1 MNSKRL
7 FTAFL
12 CLNLTIVFLF
22 GALLYRKQQ
31 NFQDSLLA
39 QQNVKQEAYFLLLDC
54 LDEVDLILRKMPYL
68 ESSDVS
74 ILHTRLDHMFDTAFH
89 NFSSL
94 TTENDAVTVFSSLPA
109 FASFD
114 EIEHSKQYAATLFHT
129 RPEIFS
135 LADTEGFVHQLTAR
149 IDGGTASVWI
159 CTLEQSIIAAE
170 NDRNVRQ
177 QQLDEDTALEKAQI
191 ILETLGYENKYPFDT
206 RIRDNQLIIDF
217 VPKIDDHKQVLHGL
231 RIRIA
236 LDNGRLTGFSHFS
249 HKECMH
255 ENR

>member
-1 MNSKRL
+1 MNSKRM

-22 GALLYRKQQ
+22 GALLYRKHQSFHDALVREQ
-31 NFQDSLLA
+31 NI
-39 QQNVKQEAYFLLLDC
+39 KQEAYFLLLDY

-68 ESSDVS
+68 EFSDVS
-74 ILHTRLDHMFDTAFH
+74 DLHTRLDHMLDSTFH
-89 NFSSL
+89 NLSAL
-94 TTENDAVTVFSSLPA
+94 ITENDVLTVFSSLPA

-114 EIEHSKQYAATLFHT
+114 EIEHSKEIAAALFHT

-135 LADTEGFVHQLTAR
+135 LVDREGFVHQLTAR
-149 IDGGTASVWI
+149 MDGGTVNIWI

-170 NDRNVRQ
+170 NNRNVRQ
-177 QQLDEDTALEKAQI
+177 QQLDEDSALEKAQV
-191 ILETLGYENKYPFDT
+191 ILETLGYENKYLFDT
-206 RIRDNQLIIDF
+206 RIRDHQLIIDF
-217 VPKIDDHKQVLHGL
+217 VPKIDDQKQVLNGL

>member
-1 MNSKRL
+1 MNSKRM

-31 NFQDSLLA
+31 TFHDTLVRE
-39 QQNVKQEAYFLLLDC
+39 QNIKQEAYFLLLDY

-74 ILHTRLDHMFDTAFH
+74 DLHTRLDHMLNTTFH
-89 NFSSL
+89 NLSAL
-94 TTENDAVTVFSSLPA
+94 TTENDAITVFSSLPA
-109 FASFD
+109 FTSFD
-114 EIEHSKQYAATLFHT
+114 DIEYSKQYAAALFHT

-135 LADTEGFVHQLTAR
+135 LVDSEGSVHQLSAR
-149 IDGGTASVWI
+149 IDGGTASVWV
-159 CTLEQSIIAAE
+159 CTVDQTIIAAE
-170 NDRNVRQ
+170 NNRNVRG
-177 QQLDEDTALEKAQI
+177 QQLDEDTALEKAQV
-191 ILETLGYENKYPFDT
+191 ILETLGYENKYPFDI

-217 VPKIDDHKQVLHGL
+217 VPKIDEQKQVLHGL

-249 HKECMH
+249 QKECMH